1 MAEQVETTKRKTRQ
15 ISSTSSAEEGHS
27 PDGKKI
33 RCNTSYIDSETST
46 ASDELANAL
55 NMAKLVMLKLQ
66 LLLEKLLAVE
76 LKLEKLEKYV
86 KSVYD
91 KVSNLQT
98 KIECLKS
105 FKRETE
111 KKVMEL
117 DEGINF
123 ANAERESF
131 KAKLQVVQNQ
141 VNQLKD
147 EKLYMEVYYRREN
160 LRFFGIEE
168 VAGEEDT
175 KDANYCK
182 IPEIP

>member
-33 RCNTSYIDSETST
+33 RCNTSYSDSETST

-55 NMAKLVMLKLQ
+55 NMAELVMPKLK
-66 LLLEKLLAVE
+66 LLLEKLVAVE

-86 KSVYD
+86 KSVDD

-98 KIECLKS
+98 KIECFES

-117 DEGINF
+117 DEGMNF

-147 EKLYMEVYYRREN
+147 EKLYMEVYHRREN

>member
-15 ISSTSSAEEGHS
+15 ISSTSSAEEDHS

-33 RCNTSYIDSETST
+33 RCNTSYSDSDSETFT
-46 ASDELANAL
+46 ASDELATAL
-55 NMAKLVMLKLQ
+55 NMAELVMPKLQ
-66 LLLEKLLAVE
+66 LLLEKLVAGE
-76 LKLEKLEKYV
+76 WKLEKLEKYV
-86 KSVYD
+86 KSVDD

-98 KIECLKS
+98 KIECFES
-105 FKRETE
+105 YKRETE

-117 DEGINF
+117 DEGVNF
-123 ANAERESF
+123 TNAEGESF

-141 VNQLKD
+141 VNQLGE
-147 EKLYMEVYYRREN
+147 EKFYMEVYHRREN

-175 KDANYCK
+175 KEQRK
-182 IPEIP
+182 F